1 MARVTRFA
9 MGGGGS
15 CSGARIHRGSGQA
28 VPPAGYCQPLPCPW
42 AARPST
48 PPRPLR
54 AAAEPAALLAL
65 QSRSAAF
72 RKALKL
78 SSKFCSREAVVN
90 RPWPRALPANTPRG
104 RREEGVTEET
114 DEQHQ
119 LLPLSLFLKEQRA
132 LFLKGRRELIHRHT
146 HTHTLGITLPSRTCS
161 SPVKEAALA
170 PTTVNTPSDF
180 LMKPIKSISH
190 GAGRAKTAPAR
201 STSRGRVAL

>member
-1 MARVTRFA
+1 MKGKKKLPELPLALQSRDAGVGSARAQPPAPESRSRPWGLCQVPRGTEGRTGRARMARVTRFA

-146 HTHTLGITLPSRTCS
+146 HTHTH
-161 SPVKEAALA
+161 LA
-170 PTTVNTPSDF
+170 
-180 LMKPIKSISH
+180 
-190 GAGRAKTAPAR
+190 
-201 STSRGRVAL
+201 

>member
-1 MARVTRFA
+1 MKGKKKLPELPLALQSRDAGVGSARAQPPAPESRSRPWGVTLPGPTRDRGEDGTGPDGTRDPICD
-9 MGGGGS
+9 GGRGS

-146 HTHTLGITLPSRTCS
+146 HTHTH
-161 SPVKEAALA
+161 LA
-170 PTTVNTPSDF
+170 
-180 LMKPIKSISH
+180 
-190 GAGRAKTAPAR
+190 
-201 STSRGRVAL
+201 